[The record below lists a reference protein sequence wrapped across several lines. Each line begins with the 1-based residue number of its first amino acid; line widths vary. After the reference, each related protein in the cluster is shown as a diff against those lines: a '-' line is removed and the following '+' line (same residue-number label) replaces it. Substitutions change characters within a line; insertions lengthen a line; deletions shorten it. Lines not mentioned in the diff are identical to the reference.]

1 MLENVKGFVPLNFG
15 LLANPYNWI
24 VISLMIAIG
33 GLALGLI
40 FHPANI
46 VVSANTAD
54 DGG

>member
-1 MLENVKGFVPLNFG
+1 MLEKVKGLIPLNFD

-46 VVSANTAD
+46 TVSANAAD